1 MLYKLLFVIF
11 LFSLP
16 VIDARRCNSCC
27 SCSANKFQRELAK
40 TKHENDIIKSKTIN
54 LGNNFALSVSD
65 VSGKHIGFIHDVYDS
80 TMSIPP
86 NSQINIE
93 PRIQNTENT
102 PEFARIFYDVDNKG
116 LFTDLQI
123 PGNYTAKQISLP
135 AKSASSI
142 IIPRGYQA
150 ILYANDDFNGNFIV
164 LTSSQKDFGRFNDQM
179 ISIEI
184 TKIFQKEKEHVA
196 VINSQ
201 QNSCG
206 KQTEL
211 KKTGLKIG
219 ESYTIKSS
227 QIGSIIIEQ
236 GYEVYIYDNAIL
248 IDIYSSSMNIIST
261 HMPFI
266 VTVNVQKIGSLHT
279 EYAVFYDDID
289 YKGPHFILLNH
300 PIVYNMTDVK
310 MSSLQIPQNYEV
322 VLYEKRNMQG
332 AHIILTGNIPN
343 LVFYLF
349 NDRAMTIVYREKASE
364 QIQNAI
370 IFMSP
375 NFMGETR
382 TLPIGYSEI
391 SDPIYA
397 GSIKVPPGHK
407 VTLEK
412 LPVYPLNYE
421 RKYTYISDSSDTQNF
436 FDTPLIS
443 VLVEIV

>member
-1 MLYKLLFVIF
+1 MLKLLIVIF
-11 LFSLP
+11 LLSLP
-16 VIDARRCNSCC
+16 IIDAKRCNSCC
-27 SCSANKFQRELAK
+27 SCSENKFKRELAK
-40 TKHENDIIKSKTIN
+40 TKQENDIIKSKTIN

-65 VSGKHIGFIHDVYDS
+65 VSGEHIGFIHDVYDP

-93 PRIQNTENT
+93 PRIHNTENT
-102 PEFARIFYDVDNKG
+102 PEFARIFYDFDHKG
-116 LFTDLQI
+116 LFTDLPI

-135 AKSASSI
+135 AKSVSSI

-150 ILYANDDFNGNFIV
+150 TLYANDDFNGNFIV

-179 ISIEI
+179 VSIEI
-184 TKIFQKEKEHVA
+184 TKIFEKQKEHVA

-206 KQTEL
+206 KQIEL

-219 ESYTIKSS
+219 ESYRIKSS
-227 QIGSIIIEQ
+227 QIGSIIMDP

-266 VTVNVQKIGSLHT
+266 VTVNVQKIGNLPT
-279 EYAVFYDDID
+279 EYAVFYDDVD
-289 YKGPHFILLNH
+289 YKGPHFILLSP
-300 PIVYNMTDVK
+300 PIIYNMTIGKV
-310 MSSLQIPQNYEV
+310 SSLQIPADYEV
-322 VLYEKRNMQG
+322 VLHEQQNMQG
-332 AHIILTGNIPN
+332 AHIVLTGNIPN
-343 LVFYLF
+343 MNLYLF
-349 NDRAMTIVYREKASE
+349 NDRAMTIIYRRKESE

-375 NFMGETR
+375 NFIGETI

-397 GSIKVPPGHK
+397 GSIKVPPGLK

-412 LPVYPLNYE
+412 QPMHPLNYE
-421 RKYTYISDSSDTQNF
+421 RKYTYISDSSNTQNF
-436 FDTPLIS
+436 FDTPLMS
-443 VLVEIV
+443 VLVEIY

>member
-1 MLYKLLFVIF
+1 MLKLLIVIF
-11 LFSLP
+11 LLSLP
-16 VIDARRCNSCC
+16 IIDAKRCNSCC
-27 SCSANKFQRELAK
+27 SCSENKFKRELAK
-40 TKHENDIIKSKTIN
+40 TKQENDIIKSKTIN

-65 VSGKHIGFIHDVYDS
+65 VSGEHIGFIHDVYDP

-93 PRIQNTENT
+93 PRIHNTENT
-102 PEFARIFYDVDNKG
+102 PEFARIFYDFDHKG
-116 LFTDLQI
+116 LFTDLPI

-135 AKSASSI
+135 AKSVSSI

-150 ILYANDDFNGNFIV
+150 TLYANDDFNGNFIV
-164 LTSSQKDFGRFNDQM
+164 LTSSQKDLGRFNDQLV
-179 ISIEI
+179 SIEI
-184 TKIFQKEKEHVA
+184 TKIFEKQKEHVA

-206 KQTEL
+206 KQIEL

-219 ESYTIKSS
+219 ESYRIKSS
-227 QIGSIIIEQ
+227 QIGSIIMDP

-266 VTVNVQKIGSLHT
+266 VTVNVQKIGNLPT
-279 EYAVFYDDID
+279 EYAVFYDDVD

-300 PIVYNMTDVK
+300 PIVYNMTIGKVR
-310 MSSLQIPQNYEV
+310 SLQIPADYEV
-322 VLYEKRNMQG
+322 VLHEQQNMQG
-332 AHIILTGNIPN
+332 AHIVLTGNIPN
-343 LVFYLF
+343 MNLYLF
-349 NDRAMTIVYREKASE
+349 NDRAMTIIYRRKESE

-375 NFMGETR
+375 NFIGETI

-397 GSIKVPPGHK
+397 GSIKVPPGLK

-412 LPVYPLNYE
+412 QPMHPLNYE
-421 RKYTYISDSSDTQNF
+421 RKYTYISDSSNTQNF
-436 FDTPLIS
+436 FDTPLMS
-443 VLVEIV
+443 VLVEIY